1 MIALN
6 KRFRCQEKGKYSK
19 NFGREIKS
27 PFMIYAD
34 FGKILV
40 AENNEKQIPNEF
52 YTNKYQK
59 HVDDKFSQPFMSMF
73 AILLIV

>member
-6 KRFRCQEKGKYSK
+6 KRFRCQEKGQYSK
-19 NFGREIKS
+19 KFGRKIKS

-34 FGKILV
+34 FGRILV

-59 HVDDKFSQPFMSMF
+59 HDDKFSKPFMSMF

>member
-1 MIALN
+1 
-6 KRFRCQEKGKYSK
+6 
-19 NFGREIKS
+19 
-27 PFMIYAD
+27 MIYAD
-34 FGKILV
+34 FGRILV

-59 HVDDKFSQPFMSMF
+59 HDDKFSKPFMSMF